1 MKKPL
6 FIAACVLLALVVVV
20 PVGVWLF
27 VDANQFRPTLEGMMS
42 DALGRK
48 VSIGNIRVALF
59 SGSIAAEN
67 LSIADDPAFGTA
79 PFVTAKSVN
88 VGVDLM
94 SLILS
99 RSLRVQS
106 FRLEQPQVTLWRSP
120 SGGWNFSKLGATA
133 APQSSPRPQSSVPAT
148 AMSVVVQKI
157 TIANGRIRVGNLAA
171 RDKGRVYEDVDVE
184 VTNLSYTSRFPFHV
198 SAKTPGAG
206 TVTMG
211 GEAGPFNVSDMADMP
226 VRATIDVKH
235 VNLASTGFV
244 DPASGLGGLID
255 FAGSVVSDGKVVSS
269 KGKLKAANVQLMPGS
284 APARVPLEVDYAAD
298 YTPSAQKG
306 RLTQGD
312 VHIGMALARLTGN
325 YDVHPEMTVVR
336 MKLAGE
342 KMPVTALESAL
353 PAIGVTLPAGASL
366 RQGTL
371 DTSLAIDGRID
382 RLVTAGP
389 LTLSNATIAG
399 FDLGAGLG
407 AVAGFAGLPKSGET
421 SIQTLSA
428 RVRLA
433 PDGTQVDDLNLVA
446 PAIGTLSGAGT
457 ITPKG
462 AMAFKMTAKLS
473 TSNGM
478 AGSVARAA
486 SLGQPANG
494 IPFRIEGTTS
504 KPVFVPD
511 LSRSVTSA
519 LKNPDTAT
527 KAADFLGGLLKKK
540 K

>member
-1 MKKPL
+1 
-6 FIAACVLLALVVVV
+6 VLLALLVVV

-27 VDANQFRPTLEGMMS
+27 LDANQFRPTLEAMMS

-48 VSIGNIRVALF
+48 VSIGHIRVALL
-59 SGSIAAEN
+59 SGSIAAES

-94 SLILS
+94 PLILS

-133 APQSSPRPQSSVPAT
+133 APQSSLRPQSSVPAT

-157 TIANGRIRVGNLAA
+157 TIANGRISVGNVAA
-171 RDKGRVYEDVDVE
+171 RDKARVYEDVNVE
-184 VTNLSYTSRFPFHV
+184 VTNLSYTSQFPFHV
-198 SAKTPGAG
+198 SAKTPGGG
-206 TVTMG
+206 TATMG
-211 GEAGPFNVSDMADMP
+211 GEAGPFKVSDMADTP
-226 VRATIDVKH
+226 LRATIDVKH
-235 VNLASTGFV
+235 LNLASTGLV

-255 FAGSVVSDGKVVSS
+255 FAGSVVSDGKVVST
-269 KGKLKAANVQLMPGS
+269 KGKLKAASVQLMPGS
-284 APARVPLEVDYAAD
+284 APARAPLEIDYAAD

-312 VHIGMALARLTGN
+312 VHVGRALARLTGN

-342 KMPVTALESAL
+342 KMPVTELESAL

-371 DTSLAIDGRID
+371 DTSLAIDGRVD

-389 LTLSNATIAG
+389 LTLSNATITG

-446 PAIGTLSGAGT
+446 PAIGSLSGAGT

-473 TSNGM
+473 ATTGV
-478 AGSVARAA
+478 AGSVARVA

-511 LSRSVTSA
+511 VSRSVTSA

-527 KAADFLGGLLKKK
+527 TAADFLGGLLKKK

>member
-6 FIAACVLLALVVVV
+6 VIAAFVLLGLFVVV
-20 PVGVWLF
+20 PVGAWLF
-27 VDANQFRPTLEGMMS
+27 LDANQFRPTLEAMMS
-42 DALGRK
+42 NALGRR
-48 VSIGNIRVALF
+48 VSIGNIRVALL
-59 SGSIAAEN
+59 SGSIAAES

-79 PFVTAKSVN
+79 PFVTAKSVR

-94 SLILS
+94 PLLLS

-106 FRLEQPQVTLWRSP
+106 FRLEQPEVMLWRSP
-120 SGGWNFSKLGATA
+120 SGGWNYSKLGATA
-133 APQSSPRPQSSVPAT
+133 GPQSSRQTQPSVPAT

-157 TIANGRIRVGNLAA
+157 TIANGRISVGNLAA
-171 RDKGRVYEDVDVE
+171 RDKARVYEDVNVE
-184 VTNLSYTSRFPFHV
+184 VTDLSYTSRFPFHV
-198 SAKTPGAG
+198 SARTPGGG
-206 TVTMG
+206 TATMI
-211 GEAGPFNVSDMADMP
+211 GEAGPFNASDMADTP
-226 VRATIDVKH
+226 LRATVDVKH
-235 VNLASTGFV
+235 LNLASTGFV
-244 DPASGLGGLID
+244 DPASGLAGLID
-255 FAGSVVSDGKVVSS
+255 FAGSVVSDGKVASS
-269 KGKLKAANVQLMPGS
+269 KGKLTAAKVQLMPGS
-284 APARVPLEVDYAAD
+284 APARVPVEIDYAAD
-298 YTPSAQKG
+298 YTPNAQKG

-312 VHIGMALARLTGN
+312 VHVGKALARLTGN
-325 YDVHPEMTVVR
+325 FDVHPAMTVVR
-336 MKLAGE
+336 MKLSGE
-342 KMPVTALESAL
+342 KMPVTELESAL
-353 PAIGVTLPAGASL
+353 PAIGVILPAGASL

-371 DTSLAIDGRID
+371 DTSLAIDGPID

-389 LTLSNATIAG
+389 LTVSNATITG

-407 AVAGFAGLPKSGET
+407 AVAALAGLPKSGET

-433 PDGTQVDDLNLVA
+433 PEGTQVDDLMLVA
-446 PAIGTLSGAGT
+446 PAIGSLDGAGT
-457 ITPKG
+457 ISPKG

-473 TSNGM
+473 ASNGT
-478 AGSVARAA
+478 AGSVARVA

-511 LSRSVTSA
+511 LGRSVTSA

-540 K
+540 E